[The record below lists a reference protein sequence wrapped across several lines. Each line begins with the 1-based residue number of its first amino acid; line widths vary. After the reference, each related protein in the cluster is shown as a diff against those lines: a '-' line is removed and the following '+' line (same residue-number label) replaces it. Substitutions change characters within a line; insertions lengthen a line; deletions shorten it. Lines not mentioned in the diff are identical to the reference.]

1 MPEDVVLFPIFRLGT
16 RLLRTRL
23 LGDWPF
29 LALKAESAE
38 DILQA

>member
-1 MPEDVVLFPIFRLGT
+1 MPEDVASFPIFRLGT

-23 LGDWPF
+23 LGVWP
-29 LALKAESAE
+29 LLKAESAE